1 MQTRKLLSTNVR
13 NAAGLLKSYCK
24 DNNGNL
30 NLQEF
35 QQLCEQ

>member
-13 NAAGLLKSYCK
+13 NAAGLLKSNSK
-24 DNNGNL
+24 DKNGSL

-35 QQLCEQ
+35 QQLCK